1 MAKVSTIPSS
11 SKFQS
16 THPRGV
22 RLPTSKV
29 FQTYVDVSIHAPAWG
44 ATFAWAVFGST
55 VQSFQST
62 HPRGVRP
69 QPCQQQGQPQ
79 QFQSTHPRG
88 VRLVRCAWTRKR
100 RLFQS
105 THPRG
110 VRHGSRYVE
119 YLRYLGFNPRT
130 RVGCDDPFV
139 KDFTGRSWFQSTHPR
154 GVRHGSRYVEYLRYL
169 GFNPR
174 TRVGCDL
181 ASEGTPK
188 RLERFQ
194 STHPRGV
201 RPDGPSDISH
211 HFPFQSTHPRGVRQE
226 HRALYGSRY
235 VVSIHAPAWGA
246 TRVLH
251 ALQKVG
257 RGFNPRTRVGCDQS
271 WRDFPAVVGD
281 VSIHAPAWGA
291 TFRKTGSRTDYPM
304 FQSTHPRGVRR
315 HDAAIRRHD
324 AAVSIHA
331 PAWGATPYLTVYS
344 LQA

>member
-100 RLFQS
+100 RL
-105 THPRG
+105 
-110 VRHGSRYVE
+110 
-119 YLRYLGFNPRT
+119 
-130 RVGCDDPFV
+130 
-139 KDFTGRSWFQSTHPR
+139 FQSTHPR